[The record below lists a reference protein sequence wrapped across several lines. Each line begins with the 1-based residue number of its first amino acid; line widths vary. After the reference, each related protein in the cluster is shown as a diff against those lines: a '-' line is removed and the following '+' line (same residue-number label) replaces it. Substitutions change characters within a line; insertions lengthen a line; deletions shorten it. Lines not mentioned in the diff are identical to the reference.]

1 MKIERLKKKWH
12 NFQYLTLDHTHGFPR
27 LNQNFAC
34 SRKRKESFNNLTVHV
49 KFFVITDLY
58 RYIPKSQSFK
68 IKEV

>member
-1 MKIERLKKKWH
+1 M
-12 NFQYLTLDHTHGFPR
+12 GFPV
-27 LNQNFAC
+27 LIKILLGG
-34 SRKRKESFNNLTVHV
+34 KRKESFNNLTVHV